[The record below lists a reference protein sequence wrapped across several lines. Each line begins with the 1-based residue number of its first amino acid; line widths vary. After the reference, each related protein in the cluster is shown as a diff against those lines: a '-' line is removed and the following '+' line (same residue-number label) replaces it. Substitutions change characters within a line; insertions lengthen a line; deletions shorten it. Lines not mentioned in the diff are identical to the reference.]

1 MAFDAAF
8 FGFYSNLR
16 FGIPAA
22 AICRIAHGIPDFL
35 PNVRAQWTAWARGEA
50 VRVAV
55 ARNVSASTQNQG
67 LSALLVLYQTMLEL
81 PLGNSTTWSA
91 PGGRCGFRWS

>member
-1 MAFDAAF
+1 
-8 FGFYSNLR
+8 
-16 FGIPAA
+16 
-22 AICRIAHGIPDFL
+22 
-35 PNVRAQWTAWARGEA
+35 